1 MSIEFIFVYG
11 TLRKDTALNKH
22 YMLEPD
28 CSYYSE
34 ATMQGKLYDVDGY
47 PGAILSDNPR
57 DIVYGDVYKITNGAF
72 VFSQLDNY
80 ESCSD
85 NYPKPQE
92 YRREKLNISL
102 SNGRKISAWVYL
114 FNHHILNLKQIVSGD
129 YLNMPE

>member
-1 MSIEFIFVYG
+1 MPIEFIFVYG
-11 TLRKDTALNKH
+11 TLRKDATLNKH
-22 YMLEPD
+22 YMLEPH

-34 ATMQGKLYDVDGY
+34 ATMQAKLYDVDGY
-47 PGAILSDNPR
+47 PGAILSDNPT
-57 DIVYGDVYKITNGAF
+57 DIVYGDVYKITNSAF
-72 VFSQLDNY
+72 MFSQLDHY

-114 FNHHILNLKQIVSGD
+114 FNHNILNLKQIVSGD